1 MAILRGGKR
10 IGGIDVRI
18 GIPRDL
24 DSLFNRTDPRL
35 KQKPGGNPE
44 SVMGRVLAA
53 ANEAEGFA
61 RNNKFYVEFNPPNA
75 LAKTVFNRFGTRYNP
90 DDIEEVNEEEQGF
103 TSLNTMRDYH
113 LTHGR
118 SVQMFCN
125 KITIPDRKMTMTTVK
140 HNGPSRKFVTDYEYA
155 DVTGTFYADK
165 YLRQRQY
172 FELWQKCAFSDLT
185 YNFNYYKDYIGTMN
199 IFALGS
205 SPQKQERDDL
215 TYAVGFTEVYPS
227 SIGDISMDYSDGEI
241 TTFDVTFSYRK
252 WTNYL
257 INGQDPDTGRPDFRE
272 VVNKEDESGFLGG
285 VVGKLPKFLQ
295 SPARGVIEDLARRS
309 PIGRITGGRVFPPFK
324 IPPIRL

>member
-1 MAILRGGKR
+1 
-10 IGGIDVRI
+10 
-18 GIPRDL
+18 
-24 DSLFNRTDPRL
+24 
-35 KQKPGGNPE
+35 
-44 SVMGRVLAA
+44 
-53 ANEAEGFA
+53 
-61 RNNKFYVEFNPPNA
+61 
-75 LAKTVFNRFGTRYNP
+75 
-90 DDIEEVNEEEQGF
+90 
-103 TSLNTMRDYH
+103 MRDYH
-113 LTHGR
+113 LSHGR

-125 KITIPDRKMTMTTVK
+125 KITIPDRKMKMTEVK
-140 HNGPSRKFVTDYEYA
+140 HNGLARKYVSDYEYA

-199 IFALGS
+199 VFALGS
-205 SPQKQERDDL
+205 SQKQERDDM

-257 INGQDPDTGRPDFRE
+257 INGQYHDTGRPDFRE

-295 SPARGVIEDLARRS
+295 SPQEVLL
-309 PIGRITGGRVFPPFK
+309 K
-324 IPPIRL
+324 I

>member
-1 MAILRGGKR
+1 MAILRGGRR

-53 ANEAEGFA
+53 VNEAEGFQ
-61 RNNKFYVEFNPPNA
+61 RGNKFYVEFNPPNA

-90 DDIEEVNEEEQGF
+90 EDIEEVNEEEQGF
-103 TSLNTMRDYH
+103 TSLGTMRDYH

-125 KITIPDRKMTMTTVK
+125 KITIPDRKMTMTAIK
-140 HNGPSRKFVTDYEYA
+140 HNGPARKHVTNYDYA
-155 DVTGTFYADK
+155 DVTATFYADK

-172 FELWQKCAFSDLT
+172 FELWQKCAFSDQT
-185 YNFNYYKDYIGTMN
+185 YNFNYYKDYVGTMN
-199 IFALGS
+199 YFALGS
-205 SPQKQERDDL
+205 SPAKQERDDM

-227 SIGDISMDYSDGEI
+227 SIGDISMDYSDSEVV
-241 TTFDVTFSYRK
+241 TFDVTFSYRK

-272 VVNKEDESGFLGG
+272 VVNKKDESGFLGG
-285 VVGKLPKFLQ
+285 VLGKLPKFLQ

>member
-1 MAILRGGKR
+1 MAILRGGRR

-61 RNNKFYVEFNPPNA
+61 RKNRFYVEFNPPNA

-90 DDIEEVNEEEQGF
+90 EDVEEVNEEEQGF

-140 HNGPSRKFVTDYEYA
+140 HNGPARKFVTDYEYA

-199 IFALGS
+199 VFALGS
-205 SPQKQERDDL
+205 TPQKQERDDM

-227 SIGDISMDYSDGEI
+227 SIGDITMDYSDGEI
-241 TTFDVTFSYRK
+241 ATFDVTFSYRK

-272 VVNKEDESGFLGG
+272 VVNKQDESGFLGG
-285 VVGKLPKFLQ
+285 VIGKLPKFLQ
-295 SPARGVIEDLARRS
+295 TPARGVIEDLSRRS

>member
-1 MAILRGGKR
+1 MAILRGGRR

-61 RNNKFYVEFNPPNA
+61 RKNRFYVEFNPPNA

-90 DDIEEVNEEEQGF
+90 EDVEEVNEEEQGF

-140 HNGPSRKFVTDYEYA
+140 HNGPARKFVTDYEYA

-199 IFALGS
+199 VFALGS
-205 SPQKQERDDL
+205 TPQKQERDDM

-227 SIGDISMDYSDGEI
+227 SIGDITMDYSDGEI
-241 TTFDVTFSYRK
+241 ATFDVTFSYRK

-272 VVNKEDESGFLGG
+272 VVNKQDESGFLGG
-285 VVGKLPKFLQ
+285 VIGKLPKFLQ

>member
-10 IGGIDVRI
+10 IGGIDVRV
-18 GIPRDL
+18 GIPRDK
-24 DSLFNRTDPRL
+24 DALFGRTDPRL

-44 SVMGRVLAA
+44 SVIGKVLAA

-75 LAKTVFNRFGTRYNP
+75 LAKTVFNRFGTRFNP

-113 LTHGR
+113 LSHGR

-125 KITIPDRKMTMTTVK
+125 KITIPDRKMTMTEVK
-140 HNGPSRKFVTDYEYA
+140 HNGPARKYVTDYAYG
-155 DVTGTFYADK
+155 DITGTFYADK

-199 IFALGS
+199 VFALGS
-205 SPQKQERDDL
+205 APAKQERDDM

-272 VVNKEDESGFLGG
+272 VVNKKDESGFLGG
-285 VVGKLPKFLQ
+285 VIGKLPKFLQ
-295 SPARGVIEDLARRS
+295 TPARGIIEDLARRN